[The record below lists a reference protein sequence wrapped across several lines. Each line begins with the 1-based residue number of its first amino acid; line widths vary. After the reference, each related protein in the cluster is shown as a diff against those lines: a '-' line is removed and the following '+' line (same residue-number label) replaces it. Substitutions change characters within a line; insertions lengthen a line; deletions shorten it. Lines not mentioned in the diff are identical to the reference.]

1 MVEQAADVWHD
12 LPVGGSIDDAHGTA
26 GERVA
31 PVAAAVLAA
40 LDRQPDVGHAQA
52 ESITTARP

>member
-1 MVEQAADVWHD
+1 MVEQAADVWPD

-31 PVAAAVLAA
+31 PVAAAVLAV
-40 LDRQPDVGHAQA
+40 LDRQPDVGRAQA
-52 ESITTARP
+52 